1 MKKSFK
7 DNNPAME
14 YITQPEAKPEIKNN
28 KKVAETKHKRY
39 NLVLKPQLAED
50 VAKIAFL
57 KRISIN
63 VIMNDFLIEYTEANK
78 DIIEQYNKIF
88 EER

>member
-14 YITQPEAKPEIKNN
+14 YITQPEAKPEIKNT
-28 KKVAETKHKRY
+28 KKVAETKTKRY
-39 NLVLKPQLAED
+39 NLILKPSAAENI
-50 VAKIAFL
+50 AKIATME
-57 KRISIN
+57 RISIN
-63 VIMNDFLIEYTEANK
+63 ELINRLITDYTEANQEK
-78 DIIEQYNKIF
+78 IEQYNKTF